1 MARKKLLHLR
11 SSVVEGQGVNSA
23 PKLPT
28 PEQIE
33 IGEIAINF
41 AKGYETLSIK
51 NASGEVVTFTNDEYW
66 VEKERVVAA
75 ALNDLDERKGDA
87 SAVTSVETIVTAHT
101 ANTTIHVTAE
111 DKEKLDNALSGVSVN
126 AVPLTV
132 SDSIVDIPSATTTD
146 FGVVKMDTE
155 LDSGSTNAVMNSA
168 ITTVILSNERVTAA
182 ALNDLEERKLDASA
196 IAPLTAHTANTTI
209 HVTSEDKTKWNNSL
223 SGVTVNDT
231 PLTPSARVVTIPS
244 ATTSVFG
251 VVKVD
256 TTLDTGST
264 NPIANSAVNTAISGL
279 DSSKISAGRYD
290 SQSKYIYF
298 YSGTTADTDALIAI
312 NATDFIKDGMVDS
325 VTIDDVVSGSST
337 VKCLVVTFNTDAGKE
352 DINIPLSDIFD
363 PDLYYDKTYIDNNT
377 IKDAILSGTAISIL
391 DANRKLVVDTELDT
405 GSTNPI
411 ANSAITKIIYDDEKV
426 TSAALNDLETRK
438 ADASAV
444 TSVESIVTAHTANT
458 TIHVTAEDK
467 TKINS
472 ALSGV
477 SINGS
482 ALTVSDNIVNILS
495 ATTTDFGVVKVD
507 AALDSG
513 STNPVANS
521 AITKIIDDKELVIA
535 AAFND
540 LNNRKADASGITSI
554 TSSIDEINNNYVSA
568 VTVNGGAKIIGKNIN
583 IPAATVSTYGVVVLD
598 TTLDTGSTNPVAN
611 SAIAAALDGK
621 LSGVAVMRGTSWHN
635 VSVENG
641 VARIPVA
648 DSQSFGV
655 VTVDNVL
662 STGSKN
668 PVANSAITA
677 AIVSGVSLNG
687 GTTIAPRH
695 GIVDI
700 PMATSGTAGVTIV
713 KNDLETNSGSTDAIS
728 CKAVYDVIVDNEIVM
743 AGALND
749 LNNRIA
755 ELEARIAALENPTP

>member
-75 ALNDLDERKGDA
+75 ALNDLDERKADA

-182 ALNDLEERKLDASA
+182 ALNDLEERKVDATA

-209 HVTSEDKTKWNNSL
+209 HVTSEDKTKWNNAL

-244 ATTSVFG
+244 ATTSV
-251 VVKVD
+251 
-256 TTLDTGST
+256 
-264 NPIANSAVNTAISGL
+264 
-279 DSSKISAGRYD
+279 
-290 SQSKYIYF
+290 
-298 YSGTTADTDALIAI
+298 
-312 NATDFIKDGMVDS
+312 
-325 VTIDDVVSGSST
+325 
-337 VKCLVVTFNTDAGKE
+337 
-352 DINIPLSDIFD
+352 
-363 PDLYYDKTYIDNNT
+363 
-377 IKDAILSGTAISIL
+377 
-391 DANRKLVVDTELDT
+391 
-405 GSTNPI
+405 
-411 ANSAITKIIYDDEKV
+411 
-426 TSAALNDLETRK
+426 
-438 ADASAV
+438 
-444 TSVESIVTAHTANT
+444 
-458 TIHVTAEDK
+458 
-467 TKINS
+467 
-472 ALSGV
+472 
-477 SINGS
+477 
-482 ALTVSDNIVNILS
+482 
-495 ATTTDFGVVKVD
+495 FGVVKVD

-568 VTVNGGAKIIGKNIN
+568 VTVNGGTKITGKNIN
-583 IPAATVSTYGVVVLD
+583 IPAATVNTYGVVVLD

-611 SAIAAALDGK
+611 SAIAAALDDK
-621 LSGVAVMRGTSWHN
+621 LSGVAIPRGVGYHN
-635 VSVENG
+635 VTVENG
-641 VARIPVA
+641 VAKIPPA
-648 DSQSFGV
+648 DTTIFGV
-655 VTVDNVL
+655 VKMDAAL
-662 STGSKN
+662 DTGSTS
-668 PVANSAITA
+668 PVANSAITI
-677 AIVSGVSLNG
+677 AINEKVSGVSLNG
-687 GTTIAPRH
+687 GSTIAPIN
-695 GIVDI
+695 GVIDI
-700 PMATSGTAGVTIV
+700 PMATSGAAGVTIV